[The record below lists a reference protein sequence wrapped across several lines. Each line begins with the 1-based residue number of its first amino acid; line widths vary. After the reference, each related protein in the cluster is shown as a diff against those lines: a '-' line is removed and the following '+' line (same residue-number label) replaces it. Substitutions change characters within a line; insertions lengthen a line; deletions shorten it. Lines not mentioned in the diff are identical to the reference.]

1 MVKAAIGCKSNLVSR
16 GNVDKILGSELRNV
30 SIAVL
35 NRCSFHRW
43 CSFTYRSQ
51 LEPVFLVKI
60 MLVVTP
66 LLGQGEKSSED
77 TVALEVHCLGLDSDF
92 DRDEVHAGEV
102 CSIIDT
108 AGTFIASNLWIGAER
123 AGAIKDIIREVRRN
137 DPIGLLTFLDPFLEY
152 TNAIKTVWARSATA
166 VLNTRHHE
174 EAKKIHY
181 IFASHR
187 FPFMRVIQNLVIQW
201 ASLMPLTSGR
211 IQSYSVAGLG
221 RNMHYRSHQR
231 PWGSSNGNIDP

>member
-1 MVKAAIGCKSNLVSR
+1 MVKDAIGCKSNLVSR
-16 GNVDKILGSELRNV
+16 GNVDQILGSELRNV

-51 LEPVFLVKI
+51 LEPVFLIKI

-108 AGTFIASNLWIGAER
+108 AGTFIASNPWIGTEGTGSGSYVVAR
-123 AGAIKDIIREVRRN
+123 VSRVSFLSARSHNCTRLNPSFNPVFKVCLPIDSSAACSTPTMTHTRDHIKLIEGFCSVRSHSAQYFVVVLDRHKSASSWIGPAVIVDDLGFQPPEVRV
-137 DPIGLLTFLDPFLEY
+137 DCIAPE
-152 TNAIKTVWARSATA
+152 
-166 VLNTRHHE
+166 
-174 EAKKIHY
+174 
-181 IFASHR
+181 
-187 FPFMRVIQNLVIQW
+187 
-201 ASLMPLTSGR
+201 
-211 IQSYSVAGLG
+211 
-221 RNMHYRSHQR
+221 
-231 PWGSSNGNIDP
+231 